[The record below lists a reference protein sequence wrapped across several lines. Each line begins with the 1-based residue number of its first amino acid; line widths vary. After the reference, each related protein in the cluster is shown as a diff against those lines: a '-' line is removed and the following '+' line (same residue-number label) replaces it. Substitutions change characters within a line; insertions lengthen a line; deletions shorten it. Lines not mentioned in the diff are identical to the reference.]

1 MKSHKG
7 SRNLTKVLFT
17 ASKDKKAL
25 TTIMKENVRFTQ
37 LQLNYLNKKRKKEHL
52 RLLISY
58 IRVGA
63 VLCVCLTVV

>member
-37 LQLNYLNKKRKKEHL
+37 LQLNYLNKKKGKRTPKIINKL
-52 RLLISY
+52 Y
-58 IRVGA
+58 
-63 VLCVCLTVV
+63 